1 MISLFRLFSRSS
13 MRSSAR
19 PLPWVRTA
27 LWILVLTSPVFLR
40 AQFQQFSDEELK
52 MTVDP
57 KAPGAAAVY
66 LYREEIT
73 DEPNQFHSFYERIKV
88 LAEKGKELAT
98 VRIPYVPGADKITK
112 IEGRTIHADGTV
124 IPLTVK
130 PDNLIDFKTKSYQI
144 DSVVFTLPN
153 VEVGSILEYRYRYS
167 GETFAPTWWIQQPY
181 FVHKAHYSF
190 HPDLYGS
197 LGLMY
202 ATRIDSG
209 EKVVKDK
216 KGNITLDI
224 ADVSPEP
231 NEDWMPPLNTIRW
244 RVEFYYTR
252 FDSGEKFWE
261 SAGKSWASWV
271 LEFTSTSGHL
281 KNIVEQIVDPGDT
294 EEKKAAKIY
303 AAVQKL
309 ENTRFTRTKSEVE
322 RKKEKLKDIN
332 KAEDVWKQQRGTDD
346 EIALL
351 YVALARAAGLNAI
364 PMKVVDRSRALFDY
378 TILSTNQ
385 LDDYIVIV
393 ESGGKDVYLD
403 PGQKMC
409 PFGVLHWKHT
419 LASGFRL
426 AEKKAVFATTPP
438 GTYKQAL
445 EQRVGDLNVSTD
457 GSVQGTVR
465 IVMTGPDAL
474 RWRQLA
480 LENDTEEV
488 KKQFDESIRDEV
500 PEGVQA
506 SFDHFL
512 ALDEY
517 EANLVAIVKISGNLG
532 AITGKHF
539 ILPGLF
545 FQSRAQHPF
554 VAQDKRLTPIDLHYA
569 RMEQDSVTYHL
580 PAGYA
585 VESVPRSSDI
595 TWPDHAL
602 LRIASVAKDGSVVV
616 ARSFARNFALLEPK
630 AYSELRDLYQKIATA
645 DQQQLVLTRSSA
657 AKGN

>member
-1 MISLFRLFSRSS
+1 
-13 MRSSAR
+13 
-19 PLPWVRTA
+19 
-27 LWILVLTSPVFLR
+27 
-40 AQFQQFSDEELK
+40 
-52 MTVDP
+52 
-57 KAPGAAAVY
+57 
-66 LYREEIT
+66 
-73 DEPNQFHSFYERIKV
+73 
-88 LAEKGKELAT
+88 
-98 VRIPYVPGADKITK
+98 
-112 IEGRTIHADGTV
+112 
-124 IPLTVK
+124 
-130 PDNLIDFKTKSYQI
+130 
-144 DSVVFTLPN
+144 
-153 VEVGSILEYRYRYS
+153 
-167 GETFAPTWWIQQPY
+167 
-181 FVHKAHYSF
+181 
-190 HPDLYGS
+190 
-197 LGLMY
+197 
-202 ATRIDSG
+202 
-209 EKVVKDK
+209 
-216 KGNITLDI
+216 
-224 ADVSPEP
+224 
-231 NEDWMPPLNTIRW
+231 
-244 RVEFYYTR
+244 
-252 FDSGEKFWE
+252 
-261 SAGKSWASWV
+261 
-271 LEFTSTSGHL
+271 
-281 KNIVEQIVDPGDT
+281 
-294 EEKKAAKIY
+294 
-303 AAVQKL
+303 
-309 ENTRFTRTKSEVE
+309 
-322 RKKEKLKDIN
+322 
-332 KAEDVWKQQRGTDD
+332 
-346 EIALL
+346 
-351 YVALARAAGLNAI
+351 
-364 PMKVVDRSRALFDY
+364 MKVVDRSRALFDY